1 MAAFCIGLRTP
12 TDTAFLTVFICAGI
26 ARLARFN
33 ATVALVPKDETGK
46 SKYFE
51 GMPIPSS
58 LMLVGVMAECVRR
71 GWIEGPGGRGAGLP
85 WGLVVPLRE
94 KLGVDVHYASFV
106 FLFWASLMISK
117 TLRCAPLFLRRGTAL
132 TLHFR
137 TLAGSP
143 SSERAATLDLGHL
156 THEYRF
162 KIENLPT
169 FAALRQHRRH
179 LLRLVVL
186 VPL

>member
-1 MAAFCIGLRTP
+1 MCAFCIGLRTP

-58 LMLVGVMAECVRR
+58 LFLVGIMSYCVRE

-85 WGLVVPLRE
+85 GGLVVPIKE
-94 KLGVDVHYASFV
+94 ALGVDVHYGSLV

-117 TLRCAPLFLRRGTAL
+117 TLRWVLFCLLSA
-132 TLHFR
+132 
-137 TLAGSP
+137 
-143 SSERAATLDLGHL
+143 EDYLDS
-156 THEYRF
+156 
-162 KIENLPT
+162 
-169 FAALRQHRRH
+169 
-179 LLRLVVL
+179 
-186 VPL
+186 